1 MRRNRNRKSW
11 EKRKCKEKK
20 RKEVNKS
27 TISESE
33 IYSSGNK
40 EQNGTVEMQ
49 LRDEQSSLEKL
60 NIDAKIKEKSKRIL
74 RAMETRNIHYLD
86 DR

>member
-1 MRRNRNRKSW
+1 MRRNGNRKSW